1 MREKA
6 PAVTKKT
13 EGKPKEKRGKS
24 AEKVSVEAAVSLEAQ
39 ETSRTKL
46 EETQHNL
53 LLMEQSAAF
62 YALHYGKDDPITR
75 DFATARQELE
85 DKMRE
90 ELFQDWVKSS
100 GYTGSSKKAEYPE
113 ADKRTADNEER
124 AQSDVGE
131 KPSEVVSH
139 APYTEEDLQKLL
151 EQSKKPENAD
161 EQEAVHQLE
170 ETFQPFIVQI
180 QANKNEKGGDNI
192 VILNAGEVIAK
203 RKEEPPLS
211 KKAQDILRDA
221 HKQEEDRINE
231 EQDSESH
238 TPKTHEQNRADEL
251 RKEIARLAEIGGA
264 SPEAVSSDI
273 VRLQIEL
280 EKLEKGPHKKRRDW
294 GWIKERIKGLC
305 TVGVYEVIQG
315 RRFGKGNKEVAKD
328 VGARTEEIQKTTRLS
343 YEDALV
349 EAEKIQFALDSIGKK
364 TDQEKTVE
372 DIDRFSEAITKE
384 KVEQNNRVIDETVR
398 QAESELRRRLTKYRN
413 EFGERVV
420 TNDEAIAQTINN
432 LRTEL
437 KNLQDGQRETDVR
450 EIKTVLRSIDP
461 KYWRRYVYG
470 GVEAALWAAGGYLA
484 WTKLAAEKVVV
495 TGMKA
500 GGQVVENVQM
510 NNTIWQSAKELLVSH
525 GVSNPT
531 NQEALQLSKPFA
543 ELNGIGV
550 KVWNLLGHPMDTMMQ
565 QGYLLKVPKDALK
578 AVLRARGITI

>member
-1 MREKA
+1 MPARLFPQLSQPKNRYPHNRLCRKKKQDNIYHMMEKA
-6 PAVTKKT
+6 PAVIKKT
-13 EGKPKEKRGKS
+13 ERKTKEKRGKS
-24 AEKVSVEAAVSLEAQ
+24 AKKVSVEAAVSLEAQ

-161 EQEAVHQLE
+161 EQEA
-170 ETFQPFIVQI
+170 
-180 QANKNEKGGDNI
+180 NKNEKGGDNI

-305 TVGVYEVIQG
+305 TVGVYEVIQ
-315 RRFGKGNKEVAKD
+315 
-328 VGARTEEIQKTTRLS
+328 
-343 YEDALV
+343 
-349 EAEKIQFALDSIGKK
+349 
-364 TDQEKTVE
+364 
-372 DIDRFSEAITKE
+372 
-384 KVEQNNRVIDETVR
+384 
-398 QAESELRRRLTKYRN
+398 
-413 EFGERVV
+413 
-420 TNDEAIAQTINN
+420 
-432 LRTEL
+432 
-437 KNLQDGQRETDVR
+437 
-450 EIKTVLRSIDP
+450 
-461 KYWRRYVYG
+461 
-470 GVEAALWAAGGYLA
+470 
-484 WTKLAAEKVVV
+484 
-495 TGMKA
+495 
-500 GGQVVENVQM
+500 
-510 NNTIWQSAKELLVSH
+510 
-525 GVSNPT
+525 
-531 NQEALQLSKPFA
+531 
-543 ELNGIGV
+543 
-550 KVWNLLGHPMDTMMQ
+550 
-565 QGYLLKVPKDALK
+565 
-578 AVLRARGITI
+578 